1 MHTLY
6 HNCRLI
12 DGTGRPAIEQACLIT
27 EGGVIV
33 YAGPAQGA
41 PGDLP
46 IGQRLDMQG
55 RTLLPGLFN
64 CHVHMALRFPFSA
77 YLVDEYKTPAYRAMA
92 VYRRAMEAM
101 WCGVTTLRAVG
112 EADDTDL
119 AVRDAIARNMVM
131 GSRIV
136 SAGTILIAHG
146 GHGAGGWGSRQCSG
160 PAEFMKAARLELF
173 KGVDLIKICI
183 TGGMVGEHEG
193 AADMQMT
200 EEEIAA
206 VTQVAHNA
214 GKLVAAHLGHD
225 TAIQAAVR
233 NGVDS
238 VEHAYICSPDTA
250 QLMARAGTWLVPT
263 LAVTNACDYLEQHH
277 NPAYHINKIRAI
289 GQRHKESIAHCIRA
303 GVKICVGT
311 DLLASDPLDGTNA
324 TVREVE
330 LLTEAGMGNLEA
342 LAAATGNSAQLCG
355 LAEVTGTLRPGLQA
369 DFIAVQ
375 GAPDQNIRHLRN
387 LEFVAKGGS
396 VVRCQIPGLALPGF
410 RALPFGAPPE
420 GASFIDW

>member
-119 AVRDAIARNMVM
+119 AVRDEQA
-131 GSRIV
+131 
-136 SAGTILIAHG
+136 
-146 GHGAGGWGSRQCSG
+146 
-160 PAEFMKAARLELF
+160 FAAL
-173 KGVDLIKICI
+173 VD
-183 TGGMVGEHEG
+183 
-193 AADMQMT
+193 
-200 EEEIAA
+200 
-206 VTQVAHNA
+206 
-214 GKLVAAHLGHD
+214 
-225 TAIQAAVR
+225 
-233 NGVDS
+233 
-238 VEHAYICSPDTA
+238 
-250 QLMARAGTWLVPT
+250 
-263 LAVTNACDYLEQHH
+263 
-277 NPAYHINKIRAI
+277 
-289 GQRHKESIAHCIRA
+289 
-303 GVKICVGT
+303 
-311 DLLASDPLDGTNA
+311 
-324 TVREVE
+324 
-330 LLTEAGMGNLEA
+330 
-342 LAAATGNSAQLCG
+342 
-355 LAEVTGTLRPGLQA
+355 
-369 DFIAVQ
+369 
-375 GAPDQNIRHLRN
+375 
-387 LEFVAKGGS
+387 VAKKN
-396 VVRCQIPGLALPGF
+396 L
-410 RALPFGAPPE
+410 PE
-420 GASFIDW
+420 GVA

>member
-1 MHTLY
+1 MQIY
-6 HNCRLI
+6 HNCRLF
-12 DGTGRPAIEQACLIT
+12 DGTGSAPIEHACLIT
-27 EGGVIV
+27 DGCSIA
-33 YAGPAQGA
+33 YAGPQAQA
-41 PGDLP
+41 PPELLAAGEKLDL
-46 IGQRLDMQG
+46 QG

-77 YLVDEYKTPAYRAMA
+77 YLVDEYKTPAYRTMV
-92 VYRRAMEAM
+92 VYRRAMEAL

-119 AVRDAIARNMVM
+119 AVRDAIEKNMVM

-160 PAEFMKAARLELF
+160 PAEFMKAARQELF
-173 KGVDLIKICI
+173 KGVDLIKVCI

-225 TAIQAAVR
+225 IAIQAAVR

-238 VEHAYICSPDTA
+238 VEHAYICSPETA
-250 QLMARAGTWLVPT
+250 QCMAQAGTWLVPT
-263 LAVTNACDYLEQHH
+263 LAVTNACDYLEEHH
-277 NPAYHINKIRAI
+277 NPTYHINKIRAI
-289 GQRHKESIAHCIRA
+289 GQRHKESISNCVRA

-342 LAAATGNSAQLCG
+342 LAAATGSSAKLCG
-355 LAEVTGTLRPGLQA
+355 LADVTGTLRPGLAA
-369 DFIAVQ
+369 DFIAVR
-375 GAPDQNIRHLRN
+375 GAPDQNIQDLRN

-396 VVRCQIPGLALPGF
+396 VVRCQIPGLSLPGF
-410 RALPFGAPPE
+410 SALPFGAPPE